1 MGNSMFSVNKTTLNK
16 TIKLSLVVL
25 SFSLILS
32 AVFFV
37 TDTRADTDVIA
48 VTDVI
53 RRSYLP
59 LLMRAKDPID
69 FENPSFEDGMNYW
82 TYYST
87 QGGFDIHTS
96 AQHFDGWYSARLG
109 SDTENYRMAW
119 IAQQVV
125 VPDGRPWLTYWY
137 YVDTPEDYCP
147 SYTLYDFIR
156 LKVNNYEIVS
166 FPLCDDESHPNRVW
180 LKQAIDLSV
189 YQSMNVQVKVYF
201 ENDGSLPSDIYVDLF
216 SFQSSP

>member
-1 MGNSMFSVNKTTLNK
+1 MFAVKKTTITKYVQLCCVL
-16 TIKLSLVVL
+16 LSLSIFL
-25 SFSLILS
+25 A

-37 TDTRADTDVIA
+37 TDTRAETL
-48 VTDVI
+48 VI

-59 LLMRAKDPID
+59 FVIKSEDTD
-69 FENPSFEDGMNYW
+69 TFDNPSFENGMKYW

-87 QGGFDIHTS
+87 QGGEDIHTG
-96 AQHFDGWYSARLG
+96 AQHFDGLYSARLG

-137 YVDTPEDYCP
+137 YVNTPEDYCP
-147 SYTLYDFIR
+147 SFTLYDFIR

-180 LKQAIDLSV
+180 LKQSIDLSV
-189 YQSMNVQVKVYF
+189 YQSMNVQVKLHF